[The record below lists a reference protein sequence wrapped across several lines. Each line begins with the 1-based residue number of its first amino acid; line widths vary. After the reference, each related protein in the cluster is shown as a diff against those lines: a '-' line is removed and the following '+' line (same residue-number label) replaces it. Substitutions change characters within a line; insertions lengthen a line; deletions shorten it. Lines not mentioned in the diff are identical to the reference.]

1 MISEALLKREA
12 KKKKAAEVSSD
23 GFAGSGVEGGS
34 ASKAKSESEK
44 MERLVKTMEEN
55 YRRELVELQ
64 KKTQDQELEIEARQQ
79 KEAELQKK
87 VEDDKKMM
95 NEQMKRQMLDEITKV
110 RKEEQERLRAAQEE
124 FENKLRE
131 T

>member
-12 KKKKAAEVSSD
+12 KKKRAADLSSD
-23 GFAGSGVEGGS
+23 GFAGNNSGVEGGS

-64 KKTQDQELEIEARQQ
+64 KKTQDQELEIEARLH
-79 KEAELQKK
+79 KEAELKKK
-87 VEDDKKMM
+87 VEEEKKTI
-95 NEQMKRQMLDEITKV
+95 NE
-110 RKEEQERLRAAQEE
+110 
-124 FENKLRE
+124 
-131 T
+131 

>member
-1 MISEALLKREA
+1 MISEQSKQLDNVKQTIAEDIVRIREAVQAMISEALLKREA

-23 GFAGSGVEGGS
+23 GGFAGSGVEGGS

-64 KKTQDQELEIEARQQ
+64 KKTQ
-79 KEAELQKK
+79 
-87 VEDDKKMM
+87 
-95 NEQMKRQMLDEITKV
+95 
-110 RKEEQERLRAAQEE
+110 EQE
-124 FENKLRE
+124 
-131 T
+131 

>member
-95 NEQMKRQMLDEITKV
+95 NE
-110 RKEEQERLRAAQEE
+110 
-124 FENKLRE
+124 
-131 T
+131 

>member
-12 KKKKAAEVSSD
+12 KKKKAAELSSD
-23 GFAGSGVEGGS
+23 GFGGSGVEGGS

-55 YRRELVELQ
+55 YRRELLELQ

-79 KEAELQKK
+79 KEAELLKKLEEEKK
-87 VEDDKKMM
+87 VV
-95 NEQMKRQMLDEITKV
+95 NEQMKKQILEEVAKV
-110 RKEEQERLRAAQEE
+110 RKEE
-124 FENKLRE
+124 
-131 T
+131 

>member
-1 MISEALLKREA
+1 MKQTIAEDIVRIREAVQAMISEALLKREA

-23 GFAGSGVEGGS
+23 GGFAGSGVEGGS

-64 KKTQDQELEIEARQQ
+64 KKTQ
-79 KEAELQKK
+79 
-87 VEDDKKMM
+87 
-95 NEQMKRQMLDEITKV
+95 
-110 RKEEQERLRAAQEE
+110 EQE
-124 FENKLRE
+124 
-131 T
+131 

>member
-23 GFAGSGVEGGS
+23 GFAGSGVEVGS

>member
-1 MISEALLKREA
+1 VKQTIAEDIVRIREAVQGMISEALLKREA

-23 GFAGSGVEGGS
+23 GGGFAGSGVEGGS

-64 KKTQDQELEIEARQQ
+64 KKTQEQELEIEARLE
-79 KEAELQKK
+79 KEAELKK
-87 VEDDKKMM
+87 KTE
-95 NEQMKRQMLDEITKV
+95 EEV
-110 RKEEQERLRAAQEE
+110 R
-124 FENKLRE
+124 
-131 T
+131 

>member
-23 GFAGSGVEGGS
+23 GGFAGSGVEGGS

-55 YRRELVELQ
+55 YKRELVELQ
-64 KKTQDQELEIEARQQ
+64 KKTQEQELEIEAR
-79 KEAELQKK
+79 L
-87 VEDDKKMM
+87 
-95 NEQMKRQMLDEITKV
+95 
-110 RKEEQERLRAAQEE
+110 
-124 FENKLRE
+124 
-131 T
+131 